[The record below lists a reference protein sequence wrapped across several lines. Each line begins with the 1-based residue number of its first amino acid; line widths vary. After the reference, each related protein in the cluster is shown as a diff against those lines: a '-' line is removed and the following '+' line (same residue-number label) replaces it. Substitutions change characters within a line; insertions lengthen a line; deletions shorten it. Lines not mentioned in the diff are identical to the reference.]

1 VADNFAKSWDMLRL
15 EILHQR
21 NVRYVSFFG
30 GEPLVHPHLAD
41 MIKMTVAKGMGPAV
55 ITNGWLLPAKL
66 DQLAAAGLKT
76 VYVSIDAA
84 ARWHRR
90 FAILASRLSAF
101 SYPQRARLGSSSL
114 AWSDDSKLVQFT
126 DQELLEAFEA
136 VDALADRR
144 NVASIG
150 AIVGN
155 ARAIVRLARLGES
168 PGARAHKTSPTSP
181 APKVEEG
188 RRLAAMS
195 RASSHLSRTAAVKY
209 PSSRS

>member
-90 FAILASRLSAF
+90 FAILASRLSRSPTRNA
-101 SYPQRARLGSSSL
+101 RAWAQAHLPGRMIPSSSSL
-114 AWSDDSKLVQFT
+114 
-126 DQELLEAFEA
+126 
-136 VDALADRR
+136 
-144 NVASIG
+144 
-150 AIVGN
+150 
-155 ARAIVRLARLGES
+155 
-168 PGARAHKTSPTSP
+168 PTRSCW
-181 APKVEEG
+181 
-188 RRLAAMS
+188 R
-195 RASSHLSRTAAVKY
+195 LSR
-209 PSSRS
+209 RSTR